1 MQKPRRRYSDSFREQ
16 AVQLYLSLSDV
27 RSVAEVAAELG
38 IHRNVL
44 RRWVKLAETQDE
56 RPVGESERAELM
68 RLRKENRVLKEE
80 VDILKKATAFFAR
93 DRSRA

>member
-1 MQKPRRRYSDSFREQ
+1 MGKPNRRYSEDFKAQ
-16 AVQLYLSLSDV
+16 AVELYLSLADI
-27 RSVAEVAAELG
+27 RSLGDVAAELG

-44 RRWVKLAETQDE
+44 RRWVRKAESGDNG
-56 RPVGESERAELM
+56 PVGEAERAELM

-80 VDILKKATAFFAR
+80 LDILKKATAFFAR